1 MPKLLHTADIHLDSP
16 LQAGLPES
24 VAATVR
30 EGLFETL
37 ARLVETANDERVD
50 AMLIAG
56 DLFDSPTPSRSV
68 AERAFELLGR
78 SNAPVFISPGNHDY
92 LLPRSPYLML
102 PLPENV
108 HVFRS
113 EQIEAVDLGDFV
125 VYGAGFRNS
134 TVSCPMLDG
143 FHADTD
149 KPSVMV
155 IHGETAIASAQYHPI
170 STESI
175 AASGLDYL
183 ALGHIHNRSEPQT
196 AGKTVYAYCGTPAN
210 KSFRGIPGR
219 GAYIVELG
227 RPSIVRFFPT
237 DARRFVTIESDT
249 PSIPDGY
256 ERDLVRLIVTGE
268 HEHLD
273 TDALERE
280 LAPRAFYVKVVDHT
294 RLPMKI
300 WQRADEDTLAGA
312 FLGALQAERERGEDD
327 ELVELAAR
335 FGLAALDREEAP
347 L

>member
-1 MPKLLHTADIHLDSP
+1 MPKLLHTADLHLDSP
-16 LQAGLPES
+16 LKDGLPEA
-24 VAATVR
+24 VAASVR

-37 ARLVETANDERVD
+37 SRLVETANDERVD

-78 SNAPVFISPGNHDY
+78 VDAPVFISPGNHDY
-92 LLPRSPYLML
+92 LVPRSPYILL
-102 PLPENV
+102 SLPENV

-113 EQIEAVDLGDFV
+113 ERIEAVDLGDFV
-125 VYGAGFRNS
+125 VYGAGFQNS
-134 TVSCPMLDG
+134 TTSRPLLDG
-143 FHADTD
+143 FHADTVG
-149 KPSVMV
+149 PSVMV
-155 IHGETAIASAQYHPI
+155 IHGETAVSSAQYNPI
-170 STESI
+170 SPESI

-196 AGKTVYAYCGTPAN
+196 TGGTVYAYCGTPAD
-210 KSFRGIPGR
+210 KSFRAQPNR

-227 RPSIVRFFPT
+227 KPSSVRLVPMG
-237 DARRFVTIESDT
+237 ARRFVTIESDT

-268 HEHLD
+268 RESLD
-273 TDALERE
+273 VEALERE
-280 LAPRAFYVKVVDHT
+280 LAPRAFYVKVIDRT
-294 RLPMKI
+294 RLPRRI
-300 WQRADEDTLAGA
+300 WQRAEDDTLAGA
-312 FLGALQAERERGEDD
+312 FLGALQAERERGADD